1 MRKKRNLVTSFFIFV
16 FLVFIL
22 GIVGYFIFK
31 PQTVIQSELSDRA
44 KEFIAKQEG
53 EFENLNL
60 TPKEKRVNEKI
71 EVENCFSFTFPFE
84 LTTSREQEECNW
96 LYNFENPL
104 GRVVMRLRE
113 VNINNLNDL
122 PDVKLRM
129 TRNDEYQMRQ
139 EILNGNE
146 YFIFEKTE
154 NGYEISAFA
163 LSSGKV
169 LSISL
174 TSQVNR
180 ELEDGFKNLLR
191 SLTPNF

>member
-1 MRKKRNLVTSFFIFV
+1 MRREHKLITFFIFV
-16 FLVFIL
+16 ILVFVL
-22 GIVGYFIFK
+22 GVVGYFILK
-31 PQTVIQSELSDRA
+31 PQTVIQSQLSDRG
-44 KEFIAKQEG
+44 KEFISKQEG

-96 LYNFENPL
+96 IYNFENPL

-129 TRNDEYQMRQ
+129 TRNNEYEMKQ
-139 EILNGNE
+139 ETLNGNE

-154 NGYEISAFA
+154 NGYELSAFS
-163 LSSGKV
+163 LSNGKV
-169 LSISL
+169 LSVSL
-174 TSQVNR
+174 TSQINR
-180 ELEDGFKNLLR
+180 QMQDEFKSLLQ
-191 SLTPNF
+191 SLTPVF

>member
-180 ELEDGFKNLLR
+180 ELQDGFKNLLR

>member
-1 MRKKRNLVTSFFIFV
+1 MRREHKLITFFIFV
-16 FLVFIL
+16 ILVFVL
-22 GIVGYFIFK
+22 GVVGYFILK
-31 PQTVIQSELSDRA
+31 PQTVIQSQLSDRG
-44 KEFIAKQEG
+44 KEFISKQEG

-60 TPKEKRVNEKI
+60 TPKEKRANEKI
-71 EVENCFSFTFPFE
+71 TVENCFSFVFPFE
-84 LTTSREQEECNW
+84 LTTSREQEKCNW

-129 TRNDEYQMRQ
+129 TRNNEYEMKQ
-139 EILNGNE
+139 ETLNGNE

-154 NGYEISAFA
+154 NGYELSAFS
-163 LSSGKV
+163 LSNGKV
-169 LSISL
+169 LSVSL
-174 TSQVNR
+174 TSQINR
-180 ELEDGFKNLLR
+180 QMQDEFKSLLQ